1 VAGGGRLRSGADG
14 RALFELP
21 GKSQRPVPYLAYT
34 ASAYLGRMAE
44 LALAAGRSRPHL
56 QRVFDT
62 DMAEGLK
69 QMALAGHGVAFL
81 PDSTAAAERAA
92 GRLRRLDGGWE
103 VEMQIRAYRERPTL
117 GRPAPGR
124 VEQLWQLLEQRAL
137 HAAPGRGSTRNT
149 SVAAREVRARAGS
162 SHPARRD
169 NSRPRSSAALRKE
182 RQ

>member
-1 VAGGGRLRSGADG
+1 
-14 RALFELP
+14 
-21 GKSQRPVPYLAYT
+21 
-34 ASAYLGRMAE
+34 MAE

-92 GRLRRLDGGWE
+92 GRLLRLDGGWE

-117 GRPAPGR
+117 GRPAPRR
-124 VEQLWQLLEQRAL
+124 VEQLWHLLEQRAPRE
-137 HAAPGRGSTRNT
+137 APGLSSTRQVSGT
-149 SVAAREVRARAGS
+149 ARKVRARAGS
-162 SHPARRD
+162 FQPARRN
-169 NSRPRSSAALRKE
+169 NSRPRSSAALRRE
-182 RQ
+182 RR